1 MSPRRFE
8 LVLWSAQRATAV
20 LLAFFV
26 AVHLATIIYAVR
38 GGLTAAELLGRARSS
53 LAWPAFYALF
63 VVAASI
69 HAVIGL
75 RTVAAEWLGWRGA
88 LANGAAAVIGC
99 ALMAAGFI
107 AVRAVAFP

>member
-8 LVLWSAQRATAV
+8 LVLWGAQRATAA
-20 LLAFFV
+20 LLALFV
-26 AVHLATIIYAVR
+26 VVHLATIIYAVR
-38 GGLTAAELLGRARSS
+38 GGLTAAELLGRTRSS

-63 VVAASI
+63 VVAAAI
-69 HAVIGL
+69 HAAIGL

-88 LANGAAAVIGC
+88 LANVVAAAIGG
-99 ALMAAGFI
+99 ALMAAGLV